1 MARVLTMRPSLDVAV
16 PRAEEQLT
24 AAQHLLLVG
33 GWLTQRP
40 RRAWAARH
48 SRRGAIVNH
57 GAPSWRQVYGMS
69 NCGNLYSNKSRR
81 LRGAVTTYSTSPVAW
96 QVRRETAAIG
106 HLVGCRVE
114 HRTGVPAQISPTEAL
129 WKALPLRIAA
139 PQNR

>member
-33 GWLTQRP
+33 GWLPQRP

-57 GAPSWRQVYGMS
+57 GAPSWRQLYNCIT
-69 NCGNLYSNKSRR
+69 NCGTLDMYA
-81 LRGAVTTYSTSPVAW
+81 G
-96 QVRRETAAIG
+96 TAEKG
-106 HLVGCRVE
+106 GGLGKLGTLE
-114 HRTGVPAQISPTEAL
+114 F
-129 WKALPLRIAA
+129 
-139 PQNR
+139 